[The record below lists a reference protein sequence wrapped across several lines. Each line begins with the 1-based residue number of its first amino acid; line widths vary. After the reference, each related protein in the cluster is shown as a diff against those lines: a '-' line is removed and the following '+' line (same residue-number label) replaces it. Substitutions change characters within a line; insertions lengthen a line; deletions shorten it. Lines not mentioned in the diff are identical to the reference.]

1 MKIEYFFVVR
11 ARRGLSAS
19 DALNGIQ
26 FSSAR
31 VLRCSTR
38 WSDLGPVSLRPAK
51 VEWSR
56 GLSLRFGA
64 FAVTFLL
71 FTVPL
76 FGSRALGFAVEAQEQ
91 AQEQVRSLAQP
102 EKTTEKPTEK
112 PTEAPPEAQLEVRTD
127 SRAEGFA
134 RPEALPVT
142 LPAAHL
148 DKQAAAQ
155 PEIQQALQPP
165 TPSAVASDADS
176 ASIAREAGLQ
186 KLSTLKGLP
195 CLRDLDQDECM
206 LTYAYRAIEF
216 HAIGEEVIARF
227 QRLNGT
233 VNDADVIVMSSHI
246 EDAALND
253 RINLD
258 ESPVIFAQFQQ
269 LSGAKYEIPKTASE
283 IKRSLGFSE
292 DTPIAAV
299 DWFEILKVHLERTL
313 STTPTVSDLI
323 LDLLG
328 VELNPVVV
336 ETN

>member
-1 MKIEYFFVVR
+1 MVDEVVR
-11 ARRGLSAS
+11 
-19 DALNGIQ
+19 
-26 FSSAR
+26 F
-31 VLRCSTR
+31 
-38 WSDLGPVSLRPAK
+38 GPESLRPAK
-51 VEWSR
+51 VGWSR
-56 GLSLRFGA
+56 ELSLRLGA
-64 FAVTFLL
+64 IAITFLL

-76 FGSRALGFAVEAQEQ
+76 FGSPAHGAEAGTAAEASAQALVDVVRRESMASPEFASAVLLEAKEQTQPNDQAGVAAEIVREAVELPEGQPTVKIEAGPPAQSDVNAEIQ
-91 AQEQVRSLAQP
+91 SVSRPEAQP
-102 EKTTEKPTEK
+102 ETQ
-112 PTEAPPEAQLEVRTD
+112 PEAQ
-127 SRAEGFA
+127 
-134 RPEALPVT
+134 PETQRKAP
-142 LPAAHL
+142 PAAF
-148 DKQAAAQ
+148 
-155 PEIQQALQPP
+155 
-165 TPSAVASDADS
+165 VDAE
-176 ASIAREAGLQ
+176 APSIAPEAGLQ

-195 CLRDLDQDECM
+195 CLRDLGQDECT

-269 LSGAKYEIPKTASE
+269 LSGARYEIPKTASE

-313 STTPTVSDLI
+313 SITPTVSDLI

-336 ETN
+336 ETH

>member
-1 MKIEYFFVVR
+1 M
-11 ARRGLSAS
+11 
-19 DALNGIQ
+19 
-26 FSSAR
+26 
-31 VLRCSTR
+31 
-38 WSDLGPVSLRPAK
+38 SLR
-51 VEWSR
+51 
-56 GLSLRFGA
+56 LGA
-64 FAVTFLL
+64 IAITFLL

-76 FGSRALGFAVEAQEQ
+76 FGSRALGAEAAAAAVDVVTREPMVNPGSVSGVLLEAQEQ
-91 AQEQVRSLAQP
+91 TQPTVKTEVGPPAQSDVNAEIQSVSQP
-102 EKTTEKPTEK
+102 EERPVFQ
-112 PTEAPPEAQLEVRTD
+112 PEAQPQ
-127 SRAEGFA
+127 A
-134 RPEALPVT
+134 P
-142 LPAAHL
+142 PAAFL
-148 DKQAAAQ
+148 SA
-155 PEIQQALQPP
+155 E
-165 TPSAVASDADS
+165 TP
-176 ASIAREAGLQ
+176 SIAREADLQ

-195 CLRDLDQDECM
+195 CLRDLGQEECT

-269 LSGAKYEIPKTASE
+269 LSGARYEIPKTASE

-336 ETN
+336 ETD

>member
-1 MKIEYFFVVR
+1 M
-11 ARRGLSAS
+11 
-19 DALNGIQ
+19 
-26 FSSAR
+26 
-31 VLRCSTR
+31 
-38 WSDLGPVSLRPAK
+38 SLR
-51 VEWSR
+51 
-56 GLSLRFGA
+56 LGA
-64 FAVTFLL
+64 IAITFLL

-76 FGSRALGFAVEAQEQ
+76 FGSRALASEAQAVVDRHETVVTL
-91 AQEQVRSLAQP
+91 QEPDGP
-102 EKTTEKPTEK
+102 EVIP
-112 PTEAPPEAQLEVRTD
+112 A
-127 SRAEGFA
+127 AEGVSNTFNESHSQ
-134 RPEALPVT
+134 PQVP
-142 LPAAHL
+142 PAAFP
-148 DKQAAAQ
+148 DA
-155 PEIQQALQPP
+155 E
-165 TPSAVASDADS
+165 TPSIS
-176 ASIAREAGLQ
+176 REAGLQ

-195 CLRDLDQDECM
+195 CLRDLHQDECT
-206 LTYAYRAIEF
+206 LTYAYSAIEF

-269 LSGAKYEIPKTASE
+269 LSGARYEIPKTASE